1 MDSLNGIDVLA
12 AVALIA
18 MLIYYRDAKSET
30 DQEDD

>member
-18 MLIYYRDAKSET
+18 MLVYYRDAKLKT
-30 DQEDD
+30 DQEAD

>member
-18 MLIYYRDAKSET
+18 MLVYYRDAKIKT
-30 DQEDD
+30 DKEDD